1 MADASGETNVVLS
14 ILFDQLTVVKMQNTE
29 KSILFCTVQCF
40 REDFG
45 LIKIE

>member
-1 MADASGETNVVLS
+1 MSGASGETKVVLS
-14 ILFDQLTVVKMQNTE
+14 ILFGQLTVVKMQNTE

-40 REDFG
+40 WEDFG